1 MAEKSKK
8 IILAIQNDPT
18 DPPHLVG
25 RWLMEIGFEIK
36 ILRAYTGEVVPTK
49 VPDDVCAL
57 LPLGGSMGAND
68 DEELPWL
75 ADEKKLLADAVAS
88 DIPIFA
94 ICLGAQLLATALD
107 GEVSRAQVGEIGIYR
122 INRNSISDSIFNFGE
137 SAISAQWHEDKISK
151 LPTGAVN
158 LASSELCENQIYR
171 IGKATY
177 AVQFHPEIDSGI
189 IKLWEDD
196 ADNAFLESGKS
207 SVEAEV
213 REAEIELE
221 EIWKPIIQN
230 WGRLILQ

>member
-25 RWLMEIGFEIK
+25 RWLMEIGFAIK

-49 VPDDVCAL
+49 VPDDICAL

-75 ADEKKLLADAVAS
+75 ADEKELLADAVAR
-88 DIPIFA
+88 DIPVFA
-94 ICLGAQLLATALD
+94 ICLGAQLLAAALG
-107 GEVSRAQVGEIGIYR
+107 GEVTRSQVGEIGIYE
-122 INRNSISDSIFNFGE
+122 IKRNLESDPIFNFGDT
-137 SAISAQWHEDKISK
+137 AISAQWHEDKISK
-151 LPTGAVN
+151 LPSGAMN
-158 LASSELCENQIYR
+158 LASSALCENQIFR
-171 IGKATY
+171 IGAATY
-177 AVQFHPEIDSGI
+177 AVQFHPEVDSGI

-207 SVEAEV
+207 SVKDEVQKVEAE
-213 REAEIELE
+213 LQ

>member
-49 VPDDVCAL
+49 VPDDICAL

-75 ADEKKLLADAVAS
+75 ADEKELLADAVAR
-88 DIPIFA
+88 DIPVFA
-94 ICLGAQLLATALD
+94 ICLGAQLLAAALG
-107 GEVSRAQVGEIGIYR
+107 GEVTRSQVGEIGIYE
-122 INRNSISDSIFNFGE
+122 IKRNLESDPIFNFGDT
-137 SAISAQWHEDKISK
+137 AISAQWHEDKISK
-151 LPTGAVN
+151 LPSGAVN
-158 LASSELCENQIYR
+158 LASSALCENQIFR
-171 IGKATY
+171 IGAATY
-177 AVQFHPEIDSGI
+177 AVQFHPEVDSGI

-207 SVEAEV
+207 SVKDEV
-213 REAEIELE
+213 QKVEVELQ

>member
-1 MAEKSKK
+1 MAEKGKK

-25 RWLMEIGFEIK
+25 RWLMEIGFDIR

-75 ADEKKLLADAVAS
+75 ADEKKLLADAVARE
-88 DIPIFA
+88 IPIFA

-207 SVEAEV
+207 SVKAEV
-213 REAEIELE
+213 RVAEIELE

>member
-1 MAEKSKK
+1 MAESSKK

-25 RWLMEIGFEIK
+25 RWLMEIGFEIR
-36 ILRAYTGEVVPTK
+36 ILRAYKGEVVPTK
-49 VPDDVCAL
+49 VPNDICAL

-68 DEELPWL
+68 DEKLPWL
-75 ADEKKLLADAVAS
+75 ANEKELLADAVAKE
-88 DIPIFA
+88 IPIFA
-94 ICLGAQLLATALD
+94 ICLGAQLLAAALG
-107 GEVSRAQVGEIGIYR
+107 GEVSRADVGEIGIYE
-122 INRNSISDSIFNFGE
+122 INRNSESDPIFNFGS

-151 LPTGAVN
+151 LPIGAVN

-177 AVQFHPEIDSGI
+177 AVQFHPEVDSGI

-196 ADNAFLESGKS
+196 ADNAFIESGKS
-207 SVEAEV
+207 SVKEEVQKAEV
-213 REAEIELE
+213 ELQ

-230 WGRLILQ
+230 WGRLILA

>member
-1 MAEKSKK
+1 VSATPSK
-8 IILAIQNDPT
+8 IILAIQNDET

-68 DEELPWL
+68 DKELPWL
-75 ADEKKLLADAVAS
+75 ADEKKLLADAV
-88 DIPIFA
+88 DREIPIFA
-94 ICLGAQLLATALD
+94 ICLGAQLLASALG
-107 GEVSRAQVGEIGIYR
+107 GEVSRAEVGEVGIYE
-122 INRNSISDSIFNFGE
+122 IKRNSESDPIFNFGN
-137 SAISAQWHEDKISK
+137 STISAQWHEDKISK
-151 LPTGAVN
+151 LPSGAVN

-171 IGKATY
+171 IGRATY
-177 AVQFHPEIDSGI
+177 AVQFHPEIDAGI

-207 SVEAEV
+207 SVKDEV
-213 REAEIELE
+213 QKVEVELQ
-221 EIWKPIIQN
+221 EIWKPIIQS
-230 WGRLILQ
+230 WGALIS